1 VSLSDSLRG
10 LLRSAVV
17 TLPAAVAVIG
27 VLTEPVDVQAQ
38 SDSETEL
45 AKQVQ
50 NPVADLI
57 SIPFQSN
64 FNFTV
69 GPDDDLQY
77 ILNIQ
82 PVVPFRL
89 TQDWNLIT
97 RTIIPL
103 IDQPVRARTPAGT
116 IGDVFGIGDIQ
127 LSLFLSPARGGSVI
141 WGAGPILQLP
151 TASDPSLGA
160 DKWAAGPTGVLLTIQ
175 GPWVLGGL
183 VNHLW
188 SLQSDDRPDV
198 NRTLLQPFLNY
209 NLPGGWYLTTSP
221 IITADWEADDSD
233 DRWTV
238 PIGGGVGKIQWF
250 GPLPVN
256 LQLAAFYN
264 VVRPDEAPEWN
275 VRLQIQFLFPRSR

>member
-1 VSLSDSLRG
+1 ML
-10 LLRSAVV
+10 
-17 TLPAAVAVIG
+17 TAAVAAIG
-27 VLTEPVDVQAQ
+27 ILAPPLAAHAQ
-38 SDSETEL
+38 SEGEL

-77 ILNIQ
+77 VLNIQ

-89 TQDWNLIT
+89 TEEWNLIT

-103 IDQPVRARTPAGT
+103 IDQPALARTPAGT
-116 IGDVFGIGDIQ
+116 VGDVFGIGDIQ
-127 LSLFLSPARGGSVI
+127 LSLFLSPAKGGSII

-151 TASDPSLGA
+151 TSSDRSLGA
-160 DKWAAGPTGVLLTIQ
+160 DKWAIGPTAVLLTIQ

-188 SLQSDDRPDV
+188 SLQSDGRPDV
-198 NRTLLQPFLNY
+198 NRTLVQPFVNY
-209 NLPGGWYLTTSP
+209 NLPGGWYLTSSP

-233 DRWTV
+233 DRWLV
-238 PIGGGVGKIQWF
+238 PIGAGIGKVQRL
-250 GPLPVN
+250 GRLPVN
-256 LQLAAFYN
+256 LQLAAYNN
-264 VVRPDEAPEWN
+264 VVRPDAFPEWN
-275 VRLQIQFLFPRSR
+275 VRFQVQFLFPR